1 MKKAINDD
9 AEAITYEIITMSPV
23 PPLHPRQM
31 IFVPSLFEAPHFYA
45 DLRDENRRLKHKQT
59 APTMMHIKKTIEKYF
74 NLHCRKMFQID
85 KQNTI
90 QGNRPSN
97 RINALVVVHLGKFA
111 YLEQKKGPVA
121 IDHILNPGSV
131 VFISRRVAHRFAHK
145 IRGTEG
151 ESASLLFACSSYQY

>member
-1 MKKAINDD
+1 MKKSINDD
-9 AEAITYEIITMSPV
+9 AEAIRYEIITTSPV
-23 PPLHPRQM
+23 PPLHSRQM
-31 IFVPSLFEAPHFYA
+31 LFIPSLFEAPHFYS
-45 DLRDENRRLKHKQT
+45 DFVDENRRLKHKQT

-97 RINALVVVHLGKFA
+97 RINALVVVHLGRFA

-121 IDHILNPGSV
+121 IEHILNSGTV
-131 VFISRRVAHRFAHK
+131 VFISRKVAHRFAHK
-145 IRGTEG
+145 VKATEA
-151 ESASLLFACSSYQY
+151 ESVSFLFACSSHQY